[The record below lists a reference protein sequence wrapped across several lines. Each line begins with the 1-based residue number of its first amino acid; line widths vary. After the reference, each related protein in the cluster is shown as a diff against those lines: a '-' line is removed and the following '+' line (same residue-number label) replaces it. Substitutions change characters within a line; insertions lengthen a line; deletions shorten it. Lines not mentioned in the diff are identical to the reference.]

1 MPNNMP
7 ENEEAG
13 NKSQF
18 NMDTVGNNQNI
29 DDSEKIVNLVNSP
42 KIQVMSD
49 NGKDLIDVDIE
60 HIDEGKYYRVDY
72 QGEVYG
78 IEKLDDGQLV
88 FYEVMD

>member
-1 MPNNMP
+1 MSNNMP

-13 NKSQF
+13 NKSQI
-18 NMDTVGNNQNI
+18 NTDTVGNNQNI

-42 KIQVMSD
+42 KIQVMSE

-60 HIDEGKYYRVDY
+60 HLDEGKYYRVDY